1 VLVRTPE
8 PSLQTAQREKLVTAI
23 GKGLR
28 FVLRQP
34 VLRALAATA
43 ATGNFF
49 ASMIAAVY
57 VLYAVRSWD
66 CRRHSSAPFPP
77 SVALGVLQVRS
88 SPAHLSNASVS
99 GERWWAWLF

>member
-1 VLVRTPE
+1 MAGQNT
-8 PSLQTAQREKLVTAI
+8 
-23 GKGLR
+23 
-28 FVLRQP
+28 

-57 VLYAVRSWD
+57 VLYAVRELGLSPALIGAI
-66 CRRHSSAPFPP
+66 SAVG
-77 SVALGVLQVRS
+77 SIGGLAGALL

-99 GERWWAWLF
+99 GERWWAWLC